1 MVESKTSSCHTP
13 IYTQSVIFHGNHFV
27 TKLIVCTEHLHFLH
41 AGPTLL
47 TFSLCCLHI
56 IGCRK
61 IVHSITRGCTVCHH
75 NTAKPK
81 SQMLGQLSVE
91 CTTPESMFERVSVDY
106 AGPFYITYGFV
117 RKPTI
122 VQSLCMQFCLSSS
135 SPRASVWSYL
145 SGLHFLFETFC
156 CSPWL
161 SLLYLVLYFIG
172 ANWELREFSS
182 F

>member
-61 IVHSITRGCTVCHH
+61 IVHSITRGYTVCHH

-91 CTTPESMFERVSVDY
+91 CATPESMFERVSVDY
-106 AGPFYITYGFV
+106 AGPFYIKYGFV
-117 RKPTI
+117 HKPTI
-122 VQSLCMQFCLSSS
+122 VQSLCMQFCLSLKAVHLELVCDLTSQAFIS
-135 SPRASVWSYL
+135 CLR
-145 SGLHFLFETFC
+145 HF
-156 CSPWL
+156 
-161 SLLYLVLYFIG
+161 VAHHG
-172 ANWELREFSS
+172 
-182 F
+182 